1 MVNMRWGLCDTAHQ
15 HGRRLWQTEHT
26 AGAIQEGKN
35 ERGSRGGNHLKGW
48 MLDSSCHPPLP
59 PAGAYRFAPDPIS
72 KRKRKKI
79 AENPQDKPLR
89 AVVRFA
95 ILGVSP
101 SDILGFSVSNLSRDR
116 GRMGGMAVGIGWPPP
131 GGHGQGPPQ
140 DSYRGLGASWP
151 RELLR
156 P

>member
-1 MVNMRWGLCDTAHQ
+1 
-15 HGRRLWQTEHT
+15 
-26 AGAIQEGKN
+26 
-35 ERGSRGGNHLKGW
+35 

-89 AVVRFA
+89 AVVRCA

-101 SDILGFSVSNLSRDR
+101 SDILGFSVSQRSNLRRSQCADVALRDGTR
-116 GRMGGMAVGIGWPPP
+116 VEGPQRLEDGEGVGVLDRPGVVISFTLSNSEQVTWPS
-131 GGHGQGPPQ
+131 QQ
-140 DSYRGLGASWP
+140 V
-151 RELLR
+151 
-156 P
+156 